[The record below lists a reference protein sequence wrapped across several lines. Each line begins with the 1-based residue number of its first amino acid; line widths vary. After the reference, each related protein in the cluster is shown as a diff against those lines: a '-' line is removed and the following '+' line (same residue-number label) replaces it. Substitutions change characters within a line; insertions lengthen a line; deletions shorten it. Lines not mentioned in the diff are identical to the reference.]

1 MSDLRH
7 KSVDELLKCKQ
18 ETEEYISKL
27 RTQLDGQKTRLTWI
41 ENYIFQKTPREMTF
55 EEIENALGHKV
66 IIKCETTKQTITT
79 HASQIYP

>member
-18 ETEEYISKL
+18 ETEDYISKL
-27 RTQLDGQKTRLTWI
+27 RTQLEGQKTRLTWI
-41 ENYIFQKTPREMTF
+41 ENYIFQKTPKEMTF

-66 IIKCETTKQTITT
+66 IIK
-79 HASQIYP
+79 